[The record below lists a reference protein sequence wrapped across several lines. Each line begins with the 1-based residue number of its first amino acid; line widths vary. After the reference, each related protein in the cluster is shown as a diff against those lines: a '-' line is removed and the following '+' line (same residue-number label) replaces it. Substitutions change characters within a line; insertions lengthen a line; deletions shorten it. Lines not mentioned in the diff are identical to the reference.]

1 MDGAGPDDI
10 HSMSAAP
17 EGIGLERSTVRIVA
31 YDRRW
36 PGLFDK
42 EAARIRRRVGKE
54 ALDLVH
60 VGSTAVP
67 GLAAKP
73 IIDLMLAVASL
84 RAPPTLLRIF
94 EQLGYE
100 HRPLDT
106 IPQRL
111 YFVMERNGLR
121 THHLHVC
128 EPGSTFWIS
137 HLRFR
142 NRLRS
147 DPALARAYEDLKFR
161 LAAQF
166 PNDRL
171 AYTDAKDH
179 FVARALATTFDDVQP
194 LITPRA

>member
-1 MDGAGPDDI
+1 M
-10 HSMSAAP
+10 
-17 EGIGLERSTVRIVA
+17 
-31 YDRRW
+31 
-36 PGLFDK
+36 
-42 EAARIRRRVGKE
+42 
-54 ALDLVH
+54 LDVVH

-73 IIDLMLAVASL
+73 IIDLMLAVRSL
-84 RAPPTLLRIF
+84 RAPLTLFETL

-100 HRPLDT
+100 HRPSDT
-106 IPQRL
+106 IPDRL
-111 YFVMERNGLR
+111 HFIRESAALR

-128 EPGSTFWIS
+128 QLDSTFWIS

-147 DPALARAYEDLKFR
+147 EPELAGAYVELKR
-161 LAAQF
+161 TLAARY

-179 FVARALATTFDDVQP
+179 FVAKAVATNFDEG
-194 LITPRA
+194 

>member
-1 MDGAGPDDI
+1 MRT
-10 HSMSAAP
+10 AP
-17 EGIGLERSTVRIVA
+17 QAIGLERSTVRIA
-31 YDRRW
+31 PYDRRW
-36 PGLFDK
+36 PALFEE
-42 EAARIRRRVGKE
+42 EAARIRRRLGG
-54 ALDLVH
+54 ALLALEH

-84 RAPPTLLRIF
+84 RVPLVLF
-94 EQLGYE
+94 EMLGQLGYQ
-100 HRPLDT
+100 HRPLDP
-106 IPQRL
+106 IADRL

-128 EPGSTFWIS
+128 ELDSTFWTS

-147 DPALARAYEDLKFR
+147 DPELAKAYEGLKFE

-171 AYTDAKDH
+171 AYTDAKEP
-179 FVARALATTFDDVQP
+179 FVVRALAARIDDAE
-194 LITPRA
+194 PRVTHCP